1 MDLIV
6 VRHALP
12 ERRDGDAATA
22 DPPLSEV
29 GRRQAAVTSD
39 FLSAEQID
47 HIVASPL
54 RRAIQTAEPLARRLG
69 IEIELIEGLR
79 EIDPFRGAYVPVEE
93 MTQEHPVAQ
102 DFLDDWRSLFVN
114 EGGYEAFRS
123 VVLESFGKVIAAN
136 RGRRVAAFCHGTVIG
151 TYLTTLLGSAD
162 PFALLPDYCG
172 LCRLKAASNGMRT
185 LRSVNETGHV
195 RELLG

>member
-1 MDLIV
+1 MDLII

-22 DPPLSEV
+22 DPPLSEN
-29 GRRQAAVTSD
+29 GHRQAAATAD
-39 FLSAEQID
+39 FLFAERIN

-54 RRAIQTAEPLARRLG
+54 RRAIQTAEPLARRMG
-69 IEIELIEGLR
+69 VEIELIEGLR

-123 VVLESFGKVIAAN
+123 VVLESFEKVIAAN
-136 RGRRVAAFCHGTVIG
+136 RGRRVAVFCHGTVIG
-151 TYLTTLLGSAD
+151 TYLTTLLGNAD
-162 PFALLPDYCG
+162 PFA
-172 LCRLKAASNGMRT
+172 
-185 LRSVNETGHV
+185 
-195 RELLG
+195 